1 MGVGGRRSLF
11 QWEWVVGGVCSVRVG
26 GGRSLF
32 QWEWVVGGVCLVGV
46 GGGRSLLG
54 VREGLH
60 HPPMVLQS
68 LSVDHISADNQYT
81 TEVAHSEGWKGG
93 LQSQLPDEAH
103 AVDSDI
109 IVIRGWDLCDMT
121 AGDLGGM

>member
-1 MGVGGRRSLF
+1 M
-11 QWEWVVGGVCSVRVG
+11 RVG